1 MAVINSIK
9 DSAEKVKSK
18 ASALWSSSHEL
29 NKLAIDKMEETTKLG
44 LASTVYFSAA
54 GFRQLRA
61 VSKVKD
67 MESMRDFTADSITL
81 SGEIAK
87 KLLDDG
93 KSLLG
98 IGVGM
103 KDKIA
108 SLFANAEEVAQKKP
122 AAKSTAA

>member
-18 ASALWSSSHEL
+18 ASALWFSSHEL

-87 KLLDDG
+87 KILDDG

-108 SLFANAEEVAQKKP
+108 SLFTNAEEVAQKKP
-122 AAKSTAA
+122 ATKSTAT